1 VSDRARG
8 AVFADPDV
16 ARAYRRRA
24 PYGAE
29 AFAVLE
35 GLLVEPRVILDLGSG
50 NGSLAR
56 EMTRFA
62 DRVDA
67 VDPSAPMIQEGR
79 KLPRGTDPKLHLIL
93 GTAEGARLEG
103 PYGLATAGLSVHWF
117 DAAQVMSRL
126 TSALAPR
133 ARLAIVELDG
143 VEQPMPGMLEIFR
156 RYSESHH
163 RELTEI
169 VQELVA
175 AGQFVRE
182 GEQRI
187 APVMV
192 RRTLDEYLEYLHSTS
207 DYAPVRL
214 GARAAAFD
222 ADVRAL
228 FAREGMTAIEREYV
242 TVVTW
247 GRPVAK

>member
-29 AFAVLE
+29 TFAVLE

-50 NGSLAR
+50 SGSLAR

-79 KLPRGTDPKLHLIL
+79 RLPRGSDPKLRWIL
-93 GTAEGARLEG
+93 DSAEDARLDG
-103 PYGLATAGLSVHWF
+103 PYGLATAGSSVHWF
-117 DAAQVMSRL
+117 DAARVMSRL
-126 TSALAPR
+126 AAALAPR
-133 ARLAIVELDG
+133 ARFAIVEIDG

-163 RELTEI
+163 RELTEV

-187 APVMV
+187 APVTA
-192 RRTLDEYLEYLHSTS
+192 RWTLDEYVEYLHSTS

-247 GRPVAK
+247 GRPVAT